1 MSWDFRGIIFSFG
14 LGLSLLLLGC
24 RKPPTALLQH
34 AQVALDTA
42 ASAGALRYAEPTY
55 RLAESVLNRGWME
68 MARQNGRFGPF
79 RDYSLA
85 DSLLKRA
92 LELADSAANRTLR
105 CVDSLS
111 AHAHLESEQL
121 QTELGNWR
129 EALDGSLALYTAEHF
144 WTRADLDLKMC
155 QSLIQEEEYGEALKA
170 AGRSRASLM
179 RVGEILADYAND
191 EAQQLANWRRWVR
204 ETVAESQA
212 SGGHAV
218 LVNKTAHKLYL
229 LREGKIIHTY
239 PCELGYNSARQ
250 KLFAGDGA
258 TPEGKYHVT
267 SARSNGSRYYKALML
282 DYPNATDRR
291 RFEENKR
298 RGIISK
304 RSGIGKNIEIHGAGG
319 RNDDWTEGCVAL
331 TNEDITHLMKF
342 VSAGTPV
349 TIVRRSDQWP

>member
-1 MSWDFRGIIFSFG
+1 MSRIFRGTIHLIG
-14 LGLSLLLLGC
+14 LGLLLLLLGC

-34 AQVALDTA
+34 AQIAIDSA
-42 ASAGALRYAEPTY
+42 ASAGALRYSEPTY
-55 RLAESVLNRGWME
+55 RRAESTLKRGWME

-79 RDYSLA
+79 RDYFLA
-85 DSLLKRA
+85 DSLLERA
-92 LELADSAANRTLR
+92 LELADSAGNLTRR
-105 CVDSLS
+105 NVDSLS
-111 AHAHLESEQL
+111 ARANAEYLQL
-121 QTELGNWR
+121 QAERNEWR
-129 EALDGSLALYTAEHF
+129 DALDGSLALYTAEHF
-144 WTRADLDLKMC
+144 WTRADIDLEMC
-155 QSLIQEEEYGEALKA
+155 FRLIEQQEYQEALKA
-170 AGRSRASLM
+170 AARCRQSLK
-179 RVGEILADYAND
+179 RVGELLADYAND
-191 EAQQLANWRRWVR
+191 EAQQLVNWRRWVR
-204 ETVAESQA
+204 ETVAESLDK
-212 SGGHAV
+212 GGHAIV
-218 LVNKTAHKLYL
+218 VNKSAHKLYL
-229 LREGKIIHTY
+229 LRDGIILHTY

-258 TPEGKYHVT
+258 TPEGKYRVA
-267 SARSNGSRYYKALML
+267 SVRSSGSKYYKALML
-282 DYPNATDRR
+282 DFPNATDRR